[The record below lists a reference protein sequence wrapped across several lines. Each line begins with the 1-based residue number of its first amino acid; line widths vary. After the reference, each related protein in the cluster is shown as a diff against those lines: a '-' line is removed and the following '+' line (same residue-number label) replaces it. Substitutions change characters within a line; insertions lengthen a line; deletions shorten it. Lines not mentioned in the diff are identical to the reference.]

1 MMLMVD
7 ACEFLECIQKKCRG
21 STEKVGSL
29 SINNAFV
36 RKFKGSSRCTG
47 LLFFGKAGRN
57 NFAVIEGCVS
67 LFQKKFDLAYFFFS
81 TVACEKGIAA
91 LIVTADDLLAG
102 SFTAYFVINDAVSGH
117 IDTHICR
124 GFVRAFSHDL
134 FKHCLENREDLYV
147 TVVVDGCPV
156 KRKQSGD
163 MSS

>member
-67 LFQKKFDLAYFFFS
+67 LFQKKFDLAYFF
-81 TVACEKGIAA
+81 
-91 LIVTADDLLAG
+91 LIPSPVRRASQLL
-102 SFTAYFVINDAVSGH
+102 
-117 IDTHICR
+117 
-124 GFVRAFSHDL
+124 
-134 FKHCLENREDLYV
+134 
-147 TVVVDGCPV
+147 
-156 KRKQSGD
+156 
-163 MSS
+163 